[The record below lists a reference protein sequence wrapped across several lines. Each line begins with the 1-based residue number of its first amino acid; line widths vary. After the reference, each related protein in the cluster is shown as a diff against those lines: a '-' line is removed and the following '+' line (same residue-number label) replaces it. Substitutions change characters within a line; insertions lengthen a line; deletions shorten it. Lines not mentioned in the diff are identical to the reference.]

1 MSFKPMG
8 AATVDDLAAQVV
20 FPVYAA
26 PKYDGI
32 RCSFR
37 NGVAFSK
44 KMKPLPNIWLQ
55 QQAATGEY
63 DGLDVEVVVGIPN
76 AVDVWNKSNSFSMSK
91 HKLPQDFPG
100 DRVRFY
106 TFDDHTDPEA
116 TRKERVAAA
125 KKRCANLQFCEI
137 VPYKV
142 FKDALQVM
150 QYEEQQVAL
159 GYEGIMLSSPNVSY
173 KFGKSTVNE
182 QGLMKFKRFVDSEA
196 RITGFVE
203 EQRNT
208 NEATTNELGGTK
220 RSSAKAGKVGKGV
233 LGVLV
238 GTDIETGVTVN
249 CGTGFSAA
257 QRAEFWADRKKLLGK
272 AFTYKH
278 QLTAVAGG
286 NVRFG
291 SFKGLRD
298 EVEL

>member
-63 DGLDVEVVVGIPN
+63 DGLDVEVVVGAPN

-106 TFDDHTDPEA
+106 TFDDHTSPEA

-173 KFGKSTVNE
+173 KFGRSTVRE
-182 QGLMKFKRFVDSEA
+182 QGLMKFKRFSDAEA
-196 RITGFVE
+196 LVLDYFE
-203 EQRNT
+203 EQHNT
-208 NEATTNELGGTK
+208 NAATTNELGNTK
-220 RSSAKAGKVGKGV
+220 RSSHKAGKVGKGT
-233 LGVLV
+233 LGGFKVK
-238 GTDIETGVTVN
+238 DIETGVVFDL
-249 CGTGFSAA
+249 GGGFSAA
-257 QRAEFWADRKKLLGK
+257 QRLAFWHTRDLLVGQIL
-272 AFTYKH
+272 TYKS
-278 QLTAVAGG
+278 QKTEVAGG
-286 NVRFG
+286 MPRFP
-291 SFKGLRD
+291 SFKGFRD